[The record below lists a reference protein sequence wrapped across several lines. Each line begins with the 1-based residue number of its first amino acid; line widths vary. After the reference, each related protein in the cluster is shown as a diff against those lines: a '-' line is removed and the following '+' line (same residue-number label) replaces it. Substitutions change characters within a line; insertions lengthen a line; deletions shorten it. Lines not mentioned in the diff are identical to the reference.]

1 MLSVRFALRAAY
13 SVVWF
18 STMRAWVNDCG
29 GAPFVPSAG
38 FIECAAMNGFLR
50 VVITLGA
57 AGQFAAACASAPY
70 TNRWQ
75 VMMVS
80 TSQETALGTDAYHQ
94 VLAKAK
100 IDHDPK
106 INAAVRE
113 VGERIARVA
122 DRPDYKW
129 EFTVIDAPDTVNAF
143 ALPGGKVAV
152 YTGLLPV
159 AQDSAG
165 LAVVLGHEVAH
176 AIARHGAERMSQ
188 AMGAQA
194 IGTVLSVGLGGTN
207 PQTANAIMQLYGL
220 GAQVGVLLP
229 WSRTQESEADH
240 IGLILMAKAGYD
252 PTAALALWQRMEK
265 LEGKGKN
272 AQPPEFL
279 STHPGYGTRE
289 HDIQSWLPEARRYY
303 QADPNA
309 KVVPLP
315 LLPSK

>member
-1 MLSVRFALRAAY
+1 VGSASFLECTAMSQWQMRQRHVCAGAVAA
-13 SVVWF
+13 VV
-18 STMRAWVNDCG
+18 
-29 GAPFVPSAG
+29 
-38 FIECAAMNGFLR
+38 L
-50 VVITLGA
+50 LA
-57 AGQFAAACASAPY
+57 AGCATAPY
-70 TNRWQ
+70 THRSQ
-75 VMMVS
+75 LMVVS
-80 TSQETALGTDAYHQ
+80 ASQETALGADAYLQ
-94 VLAKAK
+94 VLSKAK
-100 IDHDPK
+100 VDHDPK
-106 INAAVRE
+106 INALVRE

-159 AQDSAG
+159 AQDTAG
-165 LAVVLGHEVAH
+165 LAAVIGHEVGH

-188 AMGAQA
+188 AMGAEA
-194 IGTVLSVGLGGTN
+194 VGVALSVGLGAAS
-207 PQTANAIMQLYGL
+207 PQNASAVMQLYGL

-265 LEGKGKN
+265 LEGKK
-272 AQPPEFL
+272 AQPAEFL
-279 STHPGYGTRE
+279 STHPGYGTRQ
-289 HDIQSWLPEARRYY
+289 HDIQMWLPEAEQYFQR
-303 QADPNA
+303 DPNVA
-309 KVVPLP
+309 VVALP

>member
-1 MLSVRFALRAAY
+1 MKR
-13 SVVWF
+13 
-18 STMRAWVNDCG
+18 
-29 GAPFVPSAG
+29 
-38 FIECAAMNGFLR
+38 FLR
-50 VVITLGA
+50 LVIALGA
-57 AGQFAAACASAPY
+57 LGQFAACASAPY

-80 TSQETALGTDAYHQ
+80 QSQETALGADAYHQ
-94 VLAKAK
+94 VLSKAK
-100 IDHDPK
+100 VDHDPQ
-106 INAAVRE
+106 INAIVRD

-165 LAVVLGHEVAH
+165 LAAVLGHEIAH

-188 AMGAQA
+188 AMGAEA
-194 IGTVLSVGLGGTN
+194 VGTVLAVGLGGSN
-207 PQTANAIMQLYGL
+207 PQTANAVMQLYGL

-252 PTAALALWQRMEK
+252 PQAALALWQRMEK
-265 LEGKGKN
+265 IEGKGS
-272 AQPPEFL
+272 QPPEFL
-279 STHPGYGTRE
+279 STHPGYGSRQ
-289 HDIQSWLPEARRYY
+289 HDIQSWLPEAQRYY

-315 LLPSK
+315 RPPSR